1 MQSRRLLNLIQH
13 YLRNRE
19 QLVLINERTSKRTN
33 ILAGVSQVSALGP
46 LLFLVCIND
55 FLDGLST

>member
-19 QLVLINERTSKRTN
+19 QLVLLNERTSKRTN

-46 LLFLVCIND
+46 LLFLVFIND
-55 FLDGLST
+55 FLNGSST

>member
-19 QLVLINERTSKRTN
+19 QLVLLNERTSKRTN
-33 ILAGVSQVSALGP
+33 ILARVSQVSALGP
-46 LLFLVCIND
+46 LLFLVFIND
-55 FLDGLST
+55 FLNGLST

>member
-19 QLVLINERTSKRTN
+19 QLVLLNERTPKRTN
-33 ILAGVSQVSALGP
+33 ILAGVSQGSALGP

-55 FLDGLST
+55 FLDGFST